1 MKVLNHEACRAP
13 ECAMTNDGPHG
24 NDDDGEEDGDDAI
37 GTEGDGADSDYECD
51 CRYRAEQ

>member
-24 NDDDGEEDGDDAI
+24 DDDDGEEDGDDAS